1 MSGFGRA
8 RQQKVRRPKQCPD
21 NENTMNVP
29 QDTRHVRLVTEKTVE
44 HFLQRLFLRDM
55 PIRSLCLV
63 SPFINPMEDS
73 RFTLAD
79 LSAKIARERIPT
91 YVVTRPPAEP
101 WQEAAMAI
109 LAKNDWVEIRY
120 NNSVHAKVYVTAALQ
135 ESESFALFGSGNLTD
150 RSIEKNVEV
159 GMIIV
164 AQGQGRPLVEELY
177 YWANNRLRIQEES
190 KLYQPIRAKR
200 RKT

>member
-1 MSGFGRA
+1 MRRMDRKPHRWSSEIS
-8 RQQKVRRPKQCPD
+8 KV
-21 NENTMNVP
+21 NVP

-63 SPFINPMEDS
+63 SPFINTMEGS

-79 LSAKIARERIPT
+79 LSAKIARECIPT
-91 YVVTRPPAEP
+91 YVVTRSPVEP
-101 WQEAAMAI
+101 WQEEAMAI
-109 LAKNDWVEIRY
+109 LAANDWVEVRY
-120 NNSVHAKVYVTAALQ
+120 NNSVHAKVYVTAAMP
-135 ESESFALFGSGNLTD
+135 ESESFALFGSGNLTG
-150 RSIEKNVEV
+150 RSIEANLEV

-177 YWANNRLRIQEES
+177 YWANNRLRVLEES
-190 KLYQPIRAKR
+190 KLHQPIRAKR
-200 RKT
+200 RKA

>member
-1 MSGFGRA
+1 
-8 RQQKVRRPKQCPD
+8 
-21 NENTMNVP
+21 
-29 QDTRHVRLVTEKTVE
+29 
-44 HFLQRLFLRDM
+44 M

-63 SPFINPMEDS
+63 SPFINTMEDS

-91 YVVTRPPAEP
+91 YVVTRSPVEP

-120 NNSVHAKVYVTAALQ
+120 NNSIHAKVYVTSALQ

-164 AQGQGRPLVEELY
+164 AQGQGRPLVEELS

-200 RKT
+200 R

>member
-1 MSGFGRA
+1 MRRMDRKPHRWSSEIS
-8 RQQKVRRPKQCPD
+8 KV
-21 NENTMNVP
+21 NVP

-63 SPFINPMEDS
+63 SPFINTMEGS

-79 LSAKIARERIPT
+79 LSAKITRECIPT
-91 YVVTRPPAEP
+91 YVVTRAPVEP
-101 WQEAAMAI
+101 WQEDAMAI
-109 LAKNDWVEIRY
+109 LAANDWVEVRY
-120 NNSVHAKVYVTAALQ
+120 NNSVHAKVYVTAAMP
-135 ESESFALFGSGNLTD
+135 ESESFALFGSGNLTG
-150 RSIEKNVEV
+150 RSIEANLEV

-177 YWANNRLRIQEES
+177 YWANNRLRVLEES
-190 KLYQPIRAKR
+190 KLHQPIRAKR
-200 RKT
+200 RKA